1 MSLSDYFESVQG
13 MGILATADSD
23 GAVDLAVYAKPHVI
37 DDNTVAFVM
46 QERLTHQNLKSNP
59 NAAYM
64 FVEKGDGYKGKRL
77 YLTKLREETNTSLV
91 EEFRKEQPE
100 ICSVHDDS
108 NKYLVHF
115 QVDDV
120 WPLVGN
126 KK

>member
-1 MSLSDYFESVQG
+1 MSLFDYFEKSKG

-23 GAVDLAVYAKPHVI
+23 GMVDLAVYAKPHVI
-37 DDNTVAFVM
+37 DDATVAFVM
-46 QERLTHQNLKSNP
+46 QEKLTHQNLKSNP
-59 NAAYM
+59 HAAYM
-64 FVEKGDGYKGKRL
+64 FVEQGDGYKGKRL

-91 EEFRKEQPE
+91 EEFRKKQPE
-100 ICSVHDDS
+100 ICSSRDDS

-126 KK
+126 KA